1 MIIINLFAYPFI
13 SSQISQN
20 IWKTFQSKKKKISCW
35 DLFGVHQLK
44 EPPMK
49 NTLGCLEI
57 QS

>member
-1 MIIINLFAYPFI
+1 MPH
-13 SSQISQN
+13 
-20 IWKTFQSKKKKISCW
+20 KIYSCW

-57 QS
+57 QSGVMMNSSQLNTIA